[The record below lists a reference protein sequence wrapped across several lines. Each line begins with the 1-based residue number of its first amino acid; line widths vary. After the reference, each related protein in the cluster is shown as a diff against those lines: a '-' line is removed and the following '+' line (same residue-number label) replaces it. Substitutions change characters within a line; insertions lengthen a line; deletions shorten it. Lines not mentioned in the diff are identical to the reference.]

1 MSENVS
7 YDYLWQTLENEKRT
21 NQLTQI
27 PKTFYTDTITF
38 INSIDQNTR
47 EANLRNNAVRLLTEL
62 FEIRKQK
69 ILVYVAYN
77 KHVPQQIAA
86 NEQEFYSRISE
97 ISRNNRIE
105 LNQSSGGSARKAKSI
120 MDIPEILLPSGNKA
134 GPFKKEQII
143 TMDNETDLKFLV
155 DSSICAYL

>member
-1 MSENVS
+1 VSENIS

-27 PKTFYTDTITF
+27 TKSFYTDTITF
-38 INSIDQNTR
+38 INSIDQNTK
-47 EANLRNNAVRLLTEL
+47 EANLKNNAVRLLTEL

-86 NEQEFYSRISE
+86 NEQEFYSKVSE

-105 LNQSSGGSARKAKSI
+105 LNQANGHTAKKARSI
-120 MDIPEILLPSGNKA
+120 IDIPEILLPSGNKA
-134 GPFKKEQII
+134 GPLKRDQII
-143 TMDNETDLKFLV
+143 EMDNDMDLKFLV
-155 DSSICAYL
+155 DNSICAYL